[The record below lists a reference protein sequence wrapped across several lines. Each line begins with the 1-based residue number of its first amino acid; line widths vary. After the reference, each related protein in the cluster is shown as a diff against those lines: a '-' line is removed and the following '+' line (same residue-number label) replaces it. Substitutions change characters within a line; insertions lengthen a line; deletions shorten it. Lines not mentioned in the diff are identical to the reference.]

1 MAVAF
6 NNAARQLSLAGATG
20 FSGRKQL
27 GPPDAAAPHLEKP
40 GAQAT
45 GRGIENHRHNMT
57 ECRGP
62 ACGSIFIRSSRLLGV
77 IPVGEG

>member
-1 MAVAF
+1 VAVAF

-40 GAQAT
+40 GAQVLMLRA
-45 GRGIENHRHNMT
+45 
-57 ECRGP
+57 GP
-62 ACGSIFIRSSRLLGV
+62 GGGKKWA
-77 IPVGEG
+77 